1 MSDKKGH
8 IKGRPDRAAAGNHMR
23 KYKDGQYPKDRSG
36 VERVPRGTSS
46 AAFGEGFDKSE
57 LSTPASGGKGEKTKP
72 SATKEIRKVARETL
86 EAIEPKYAA
95 SKRMQPEQEKLR
107 KLGMGARQR
116 KAQEN
121 KETLADRGSTERN
134 EIERATERNLRMLY
148 GDSEP
153 YWLARRKAFKEKEI
167 IGKARTLAFGKTPT
181 QVARIISERDGIT
194 IHTSPNTVE
203 LYDLVLR
210 AYQDSKPEMEPVPE
224 SAETKPLLIEEDEEI
239 ETARSRFSWDLEKAK
254 DKPKKPKK
262 PKKPSKPDEPL
273 MGEVETDFKPLKA
286 KAGSQILFQEGGADE
301 QQPDEEKPE
310 QSLHGDEMPIEVEEI
325 IEEDG
330 MVEGDEIPPEPSLE
344 DLQAQILEL
353 KAKLEEYVGMEKGD
367 MPGDYPDADMPMPGA
382 LEMPDPDADEEEI
395 EKFVRSMGGFEAV
408 MNLFAKVDRQLPR
421 NMKWNS
427 MRQNMAKIT
436 DCLCQ
441 KQKYYPPMGSRK
453 LSDSGWKW
461 LEEKSTGYGS
471 KFRFRE

>member
-8 IKGRPDRAAAGNHMR
+8 IKGRPDRGPAGDHMK
-23 KYKDGQYPKDRSG
+23 KYKDGQYPKDRAS
-36 VERVPRGTSS
+36 VERLPRGTSS

-57 LSTPASGGKGEKTKP
+57 LSTPASGDKGQKTKP
-72 SATKEIRKVARETL
+72 LETQEIRKVARE
-86 EAIEPKYAA
+86 
-95 SKRMQPEQEKLR
+95 KRDTPEQSERKQSHQKKLHEIET
-107 KLGMGARQR
+107 GAR
-116 KAQEN
+116 
-121 KETLADRGSTERN
+121 
-134 EIERATERNLRMLY
+134 
-148 GDSEP
+148 
-153 YWLARRKAFKEKEI
+153 RRKAFKEKEI

-181 QVARIISERDGIT
+181 EVARIISERDGIT

-224 SAETKPLLIEEDEEI
+224 SAETKPLLLEEDEEI
-239 ETARSRFSWDLEKAK
+239 EEKARINKMIDEELAHDQEMAQEEQTARLPQRKVES
-254 DKPKKPKK
+254 
-262 PKKPSKPDEPL
+262 
-273 MGEVETDFKPLKA
+273 EVSETA
-286 KAGSQILFQEGGADE
+286 SQ
-301 QQPDEEKPE
+301 
-310 QSLHGDEMPIEVEEI
+310 
-325 IEEDG
+325 
-330 MVEGDEIPPEPSLE
+330 
-344 DLQAQILEL
+344 
-353 KAKLEEYVGMEKGD
+353 
-367 MPGDYPDADMPMPGA
+367 
-382 LEMPDPDADEEEI
+382 LEMPELPEDLENGEIPEEI